1 MTPTVRPL
9 WQRFLVFLVPLMA
22 SNILQSLSG
31 TINNIYVGQLIGV
44 EALAA
49 ASTFFPI
56 VFFLMSFIIG
66 LSSGST
72 VLIGQAWGAR
82 NIDKVKQVAGT
93 TLTVSMLAG
102 VVVAVLGGLFT
113 PQIMAVLG
121 APPDIVEVAIGYGRI
136 FLIGMPAFF
145 LFLVVTSILRG
156 VGDTI
161 TPFVALT
168 ISIAVGLVTT
178 PALILGWFGLPRIG
192 VDAAA
197 VASIAGFIAVLVFLF
212 FYLRIRKHALA
223 PDRVLLSHLR
233 INPQLLMLILKLGVP
248 AGVQMVV
255 SSVAAI
261 VVVGLVNRFGSEA
274 TAAYGAVNQ
283 VLSYVQFPAM
293 SIGIATSIFGAQAI
307 GGGQASQLR
316 AITRTGLMMNVIIT
330 GALIVLA
337 YLFSEHIVRLF
348 LTEDRV
354 VEMTQT
360 LLHIVLWSVVLF
372 GASVVL
378 TGIMRASGTVL
389 VPMLISL
396 ATILCV
402 ELPGAILFS
411 QHFGLNGI
419 WMGYALSFSTMLLFQ
434 SGYYWFFWRKKK
446 VVALV

>member
-1 MTPTVRPL
+1 
-9 WQRFLVFLVPLMA
+9 
-22 SNILQSLSG
+22 
-31 TINNIYVGQLIGV
+31 
-44 EALAA
+44 
-49 ASTFFPI
+49 
-56 VFFLMSFIIG
+56 
-66 LSSGST
+66 
-72 VLIGQAWGAR
+72 
-82 NIDKVKQVAGT
+82 
-93 TLTVSMLAG
+93 
-102 VVVAVLGGLFT
+102 
-113 PQIMAVLG
+113 
-121 APPDIVEVAIGYGRI
+121 
-136 FLIGMPAFF
+136 
-145 LFLVVTSILRG
+145 
-156 VGDTI
+156 
-161 TPFVALT
+161 
-168 ISIAVGLVTT
+168 
-178 PALILGWFGLPRIG
+178 
-192 VDAAA
+192 
-197 VASIAGFIAVLVFLF
+197 
-212 FYLRIRKHALA
+212 
-223 PDRVLLSHLR
+223 
-233 INPQLLMLILKLGVP
+233 VP

-330 GALIVLA
+330 GALILLA

-419 WMGYALSFSTMLLFQ
+419 WMGYALSFSTMLVFQ
-434 SGYYWFFWRKKK
+434 ASYYWFFWRKKK